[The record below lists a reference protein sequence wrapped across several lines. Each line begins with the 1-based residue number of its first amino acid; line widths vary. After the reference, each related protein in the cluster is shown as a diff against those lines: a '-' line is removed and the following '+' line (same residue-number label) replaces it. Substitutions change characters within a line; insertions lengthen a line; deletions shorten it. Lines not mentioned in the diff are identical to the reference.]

1 MISDR
6 FCIREILILSTLTLI
21 LRWIKSNFN
30 LRVMSTMKREGDL
43 LISRK
48 DSDSKNKEMV
58 ITIKKG
64 KFISEMLI
72 KDTKLIM
79 REDLFLIE
87 V

>member
-6 FCIREILILSTLTLI
+6 FCIREILILNTLTLI
-21 LRWIKSNFN
+21 LKWIKANFS
-30 LRVMSTMKREGDL
+30 LRVTSTMKREGDL

-58 ITIKKG
+58 ITTKKG

-79 REDLFLIE
+79 REDLSLIE